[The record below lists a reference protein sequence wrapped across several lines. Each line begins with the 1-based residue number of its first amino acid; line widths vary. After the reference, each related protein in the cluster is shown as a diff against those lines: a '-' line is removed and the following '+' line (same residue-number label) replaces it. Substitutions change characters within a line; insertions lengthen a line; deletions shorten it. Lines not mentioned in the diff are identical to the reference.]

1 MSMWVVLKKFKER
14 LPSKEKFY
22 SPLMGKEIRDKEYEN
37 VVKIWDRFERKTK
50 KDYHDLWLTCD
61 VSLVGDVF
69 EKFSNSSLRNF
80 GLCLCYYLSPPALG
94 WDAMISMIKVEL
106 EIVSDGDMG
115 LLFEKSMGGGVSYIF
130 KGHSKVNN
138 KYLKSYEPKQ
148 KWKQIIYFNS
158 NSLYGYVLSK
168 FLSTG
173 GFKWLD
179 PKQFDLNKYTS
190 DS

>member
-1 MSMWVVLKKFKER
+1 MNMWVVLKKFKER

-80 GLCLCYYLSPPALG
+80 GLCLCHYLSPPALG

-106 EIVSDGDMG
+106 EIVSDGEMG
-115 LLFEKSMGGGVSYIF
+115 LFFEKSMGGGVSYIF

-158 NSLYGYVLSK
+158 NSLYGYALSK

-179 PKQFDLNKYTS
+179 PKQLDLNKYTS